1 MYARYFTFKSTPE
14 NRSAIEKLADDVYRH
29 TKSLAGFVSATYLMS
44 DDQTHYISLTVWQ
57 TREQAEAAGASIRDL
72 VMPTI
77 QKLATAAPEV
87 AIMEVYDPK

>member
-14 NRSAIEKLADDVYRH
+14 NRSAIEKMADDIYDH
-29 TKSLAGFVSATYLMS
+29 TKSLAGFVSATYLIS
-44 DDQTHYISLTVWQ
+44 EDQTHYGSFTVWQ
-57 TREQAEAAGASIRDL
+57 SREQAEAAAESIREL

-87 AIMEVYDPK
+87 AIMEVYEPK